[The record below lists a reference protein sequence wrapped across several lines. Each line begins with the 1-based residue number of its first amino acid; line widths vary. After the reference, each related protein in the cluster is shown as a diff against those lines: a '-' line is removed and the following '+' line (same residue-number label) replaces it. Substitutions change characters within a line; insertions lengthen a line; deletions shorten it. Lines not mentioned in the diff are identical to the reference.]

1 MPLLWL
7 ELEEL
12 EAVIRCL
19 ATCTEEWRQRP
30 WAPDCQM
37 GLSKLVEVYIK
48 ERRKWWER
56 NKPKEV

>member
-1 MPLLWL
+1 
-7 ELEEL
+7 LEEL

-37 GLSKLVEVYIK
+37 GLSKLMEVYIK
-48 ERRKWWER
+48 ERRKWWEK